1 MTSPEGSSWRRP
13 LRSCLPSSEWAWL
26 WPRNI
31 PWFPSEIIYQALTET
46 QGKQGGRGMESES
59 RGEGLTRRPFP
70 WPLWPAWGHLVP
82 LKSLVDVCVDPE
94 AGVVFETLRNIQN
107 KFLPFENAE
116 AHFWPFGPKLWGA
129 ASQGA
134 RRMSS
139 RQRAVP
145 SRPPQSLSGPLPSAV
160 YWFPEGLLPTR
171 VPVSHWVLQ
180 KGLVLLPTASE
191 LCAPVGGG
199 TTHPFVSH
207 YPWWW

>member
-1 MTSPEGSSWRRP
+1 MGTSFVPSQ
-13 LRSCLPSSEWAWL
+13 LRLGWA
-26 WPRNI
+26 PASHI
-31 PWFPSEIIYQALTET
+31 PWFPLEIVYRALTET
-46 QGKQGGRGMESES
+46 QGKQGGRGMESKS
-59 RGEGLTRRPFP
+59 QDEGLTRRPFR

-82 LKSLVDVCVDPE
+82 LKSLVDVCVDPK

-107 KFLPFENAE
+107 NPLAFENVE
-116 AHFWPFGPKLWGA
+116 AHFWPFGLKLWGA

-139 RQRAVP
+139 RPRAVP
-145 SRPPQSLSGPLPSAV
+145 SRPLRSLPGSLPSAV

-171 VPVSHWVLQ
+171 APVSHWVLQ
-180 KGLVLLPTASE
+180 KGLVLLSMASV
-191 LCAPVGGG
+191 LCALVGGG

>member
-1 MTSPEGSSWRRP
+1 MEKTSGVLPP
-13 LRSCLPSSEWAWL
+13 QLRLGWAL
-26 WPRNI
+26 ASHI
-31 PWFPSEIIYQALTET
+31 PWFPLEIVYQALTET

-59 RGEGLTRRPFP
+59 RNEGLTRRPFP
-70 WPLWPAWGHLVP
+70 LPLWPAWEHLVP
-82 LKSLVDVCVDPE
+82 LKSLVDVCVDPK
-94 AGVVFETLRNIQN
+94 AGVVFETLQNIQN
-107 KFLPFENAE
+107 KSLPFENAE

-134 RRMSS
+134 HRMSP
-139 RQRAVP
+139 RPRAVP
-145 SRPPQSLSGPLPSAV
+145 SWLPRSLSGLLPSV

-171 VPVSHWVLQ
+171 ISVSHWVLQ
-180 KGLVLLPTASE
+180 KGLALLPMASE